1 MYFTF
6 FNHHRSKTQYW
17 KVLKHIKNGM
27 KCWCHSLMLIY
38 IILILESSR
47 TMRLLISPC
56 LLLMTT
62 PNMVGTY
69 SNVFKHIQTDWMQ
82 SNQIE
87 TVFQLNNNWDRL
99 DARGGKGQTFP
110 LNFIYLKTTFLNIG
124 QSHVKQ
130 ASIHIIQK
138 LNLTKCFTSVIIV
151 IMRAIECIILG
162 DMWRINMNLTI

>member
-1 MYFTF
+1 
-6 FNHHRSKTQYW
+6 
-17 KVLKHIKNGM
+17 
-27 KCWCHSLMLIY
+27 
-38 IILILESSR
+38 
-47 TMRLLISPC
+47 
-56 LLLMTT
+56 
-62 PNMVGTY
+62 
-69 SNVFKHIQTDWMQ
+69 MQ

-99 DARGGKGQTFP
+99 DAREGKGQPFP

-151 IMRAIECIILG
+151 IMRVIDSITLG
-162 DMWRINMNLTI
+162 DMRRVNMDLTIQE

>member
-1 MYFTF
+1 
-6 FNHHRSKTQYW
+6 
-17 KVLKHIKNGM
+17 
-27 KCWCHSLMLIY
+27 MLIY
-38 IILILESSR
+38 IILISESSR

-62 PNMVGTY
+62 PNMIGSY

-124 QSHVKQ
+124 HSHVKQ

-138 LNLTKCFTSVIIV
+138 LNLTKRFTSVIIV
-151 IMRAIECIILG
+151 IMRAIKCIILG
-162 DMWRINMNLTI
+162 EMWRINMNLTI

>member
-1 MYFTF
+1 MTQNVDVTHSCLFTSF
-6 FNHHRSKTQYW
+6 
-17 KVLKHIKNGM
+17 
-27 KCWCHSLMLIY
+27 
-38 IILILESSR
+38 LILESSR

-62 PNMVGTY
+62 PNMIGSY

-99 DARGGKGQTFP
+99 DARGGAKGQTFP

-124 QSHVKQ
+124 QSQVKQ
-130 ASIHIIQK
+130 ASIHITQK